1 MEEKSPSANEETHK
15 ASPLSHQEVRLE
27 ARRRLI
33 KTGLMSVPFMM
44 TVYSRPLF
52 AQGLGSIGAAVYG
65 EYGAGAPAAEIVP
78 QDETSTENPFGQTYD
93 YTGGQEEFNF
103 TRTRNPRAQAKK

>member
-1 MEEKSPSANEETHK
+1 MEQETPRPDEETLK
-15 ASPLSHQEVRLE
+15 ASPLAHQDVRLE

-52 AQGLGSIGAAVYG
+52 AQGLGSIGATVYG
-65 EYGAGAPAAEIVP
+65 EYGAGAAPAEIVP
-78 QDETSTENPFGQTYD
+78 QDEIAPQNPFAQSYD
-93 YTGGQEEFNF
+93 YTGGQDEFNF
-103 TRTRNPRAQAKK
+103 NRTRTPRGQGK

>member
-1 MEEKSPSANEETHK
+1 MEEKTPSANKESHK
-15 ASPLSHQEVRLE
+15 DSPLSHQEVRLE

-52 AQGLGSIGAAVYG
+52 AQGLGSIGATVYG
-65 EYGAGAPAAEIVP
+65 EYGAGATATEIVP
-78 QDETSTENPFGQTYD
+78 QNETATENPFAQSYD

-103 TRTRNPRAQAKK
+103 TRTRNPRAQPKQ